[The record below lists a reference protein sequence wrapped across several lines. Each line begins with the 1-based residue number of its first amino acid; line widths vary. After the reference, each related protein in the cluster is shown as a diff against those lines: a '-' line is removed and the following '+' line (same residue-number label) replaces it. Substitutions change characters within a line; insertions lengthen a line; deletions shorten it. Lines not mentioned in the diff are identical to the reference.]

1 MTTKKTDDDELVY
14 RLLYLALIEI
24 RENGRADK
32 NKVVYHLA
40 DLFHNVP
47 LSMRRAKNGEVTHSE
62 ILKSIRDHAKDIG
75 CERWL
80 ETRIQEFCERK
91 SSDRE

>member
-1 MTTKKTDDDELVY
+1 MTQPLNDDQLVY
-14 RLLYLALIEI
+14 WLLYLALIEI
-24 RENGRADK
+24 REDGRADK

-40 DLFHNVP
+40 DLFHTVP
-47 LSMRRAKNGEVTHSE
+47 LSMLRATKGEVTHSE

-80 ETRIQEFCERK
+80 ETRIQELFERRNG
-91 SSDRE
+91 DRE